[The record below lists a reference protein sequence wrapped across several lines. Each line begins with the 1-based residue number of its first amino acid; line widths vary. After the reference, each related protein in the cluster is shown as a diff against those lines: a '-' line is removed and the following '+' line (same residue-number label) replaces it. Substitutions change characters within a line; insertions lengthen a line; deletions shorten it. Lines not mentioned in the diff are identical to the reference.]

1 MDTST
6 PQAGLFD
13 RPLVGADVDLGA
25 EMRQSALLIGM
36 TLGVMITVVAVAQA
50 AVSFFG

>member
-1 MDTST
+1 MDTKA
-6 PQAGLFD
+6 PPAGLFD
-13 RPLVGADVDLGA
+13 RPLVVAEVDLAA

-36 TLGVMITVVAVAQA
+36 TLGVLVTVVAVAQA